1 MMFSRSARIRT
12 FSTCVEY
19 QNMSVICRF
28 LPYIKRPGL
37 NMRYESG
44 TKYIFL
50 ILQMLVKCC
59 FLETI
64 LRYCGSG
71 VEPTYIYNV
80 CGALKG
86 CISKG
91 CRRNQIR

>member
-1 MMFSRSARIRT
+1 
-12 FSTCVEY
+12 
-19 QNMSVICRF
+19 
-28 LPYIKRPGL
+28 
-37 NMRYESG
+37 MRYESG

-71 VEPTYIYNV
+71 VELSLI
-80 CGALKG
+80 
-86 CISKG
+86 
-91 CRRNQIR
+91 RRDSCQHVVDFVFDHRDSG